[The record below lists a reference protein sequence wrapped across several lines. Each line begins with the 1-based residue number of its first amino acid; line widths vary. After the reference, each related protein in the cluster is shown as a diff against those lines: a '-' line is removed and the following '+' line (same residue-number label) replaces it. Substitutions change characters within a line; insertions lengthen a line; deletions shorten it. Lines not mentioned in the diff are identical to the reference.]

1 MTYTVSSGDSLS
13 AIAKRFTGDWTR
25 WVELLPGN
33 PQIKNPDASKPFD
46 TSKNVIF
53 QGMTL
58 VVPDSWTRGPTATP
72 TSDYVGPLKPENRAM
87 GFLALGV
94 VLILGYYA
102 LS

>member
-13 AIAKRFTGDWTR
+13 VIAKRFTGDWTR

-53 QGMTL
+53 QGMAL
-58 VVPDSWTRGPTATP
+58 VVPDSWTKEPTAT
-72 TSDYVGPLKPENRAM
+72 PENRAM

>member
-33 PQIKNPDASKPFD
+33 PQIRNPDASKPFD

-53 QGMTL
+53 KGMAL
-58 VVPDSWTRGPTATP
+58 VVPDSWTGQTTTT
-72 TSDYVGPLKPENRAM
+72 TSDYVGPIAPENRTM

-94 VLILGYYA
+94 VLVLGYYA

>member
-13 AIAKRFTGDWTR
+13 AIAKRFTEDWTR

-58 VVPDSWTRGPTATP
+58 VVPDSWTRGPTE
-72 TSDYVGPLKPENRAM
+72 PENRAM
-87 GFLALGV
+87 GFLALGI

-102 LS
+102 FS

>member
-53 QGMTL
+53 QGMVL
-58 VVPDSWTRGPTATP
+58 VVPDSWTGQTAT
-72 TSDYVGPLKPENRAM
+72 TTNDHVGPLEPETI
-87 GFLALGV
+87 GYLALGV

>member
-53 QGMTL
+53 QGMAL
-58 VVPDSWTRGPTATP
+58 VVPDSWTKGPTATP
-72 TSDYVGPLKPENRAM
+72 TSDYDSAM

>member
-1 MTYTVSSGDSLS
+1 MIYTVSSGDSLS

-33 PQIKNPDASKPFD
+33 SQIKNPDASKPFD

-53 QGMTL
+53 QGMAL
-58 VVPDSWTRGPTATP
+58 VIPDSWTRGPTATP
-72 TSDYVGPLKPENRAM
+72 TSDAK

-94 VLILGYYA
+94 VLVLGYYA